1 VQEWTAGPFIVGRA
15 AEAHD
20 SDMLARV
27 HARLQGE
34 KDLINAI
41 LVAIQLVLAVV
52 AIVLVLLHSG
62 KDAGMASVT
71 GFSFASSASVMER
84 NLTRY
89 TIIVCVLFFL
99 NTFVLIWRLG

>member
-1 VQEWTAGPFIVGRA
+1 MDTEDHSSSGAPQGRA
-15 AEAHD
+15 TMIC
-20 SDMLARV
+20 S
-27 HARLQGE
+27 HASTPAFRGRR
-34 KDLINAI
+34 DLLNAI
-41 LVAIQLVLAVV
+41 LVTIQFILAILV
-52 AIVLVLLHSG
+52 IVLILLHTG

-89 TIIVCVLFFL
+89 TIIVGVLFFL

>member
-1 VQEWTAGPFIVGRA
+1 
-15 AEAHD
+15 
-20 SDMLARV
+20 MLTPV

-34 KDLINAI
+34 KDLLNAI
-41 LVAIQLVLAVV
+41 LVAIQLVLAVLV
-52 AIVLVLLHSG
+52 VVLVLLHSG

-71 GFSFASSASVMER
+71 GFSFASSASVMEK

-89 TIIVCVLFFL
+89 TIIAGVLFFL

>member
-1 VQEWTAGPFIVGRA
+1 MKCKNG
-15 AEAHD
+15 
-20 SDMLARV
+20 MLVRI

-34 KDLINAI
+34 NDLLNAI
-41 LVAIQLVLAVV
+41 LVAIQIGLAILV
-52 AIVLVLLHSG
+52 IVLILLHSG

-89 TIIVCVLFFL
+89 TIIVGVLFFL
-99 NTFVLIWRLG
+99 NTFVLIWRMG

>member
-1 VQEWTAGPFIVGRA
+1 MICSYAST
-15 AEAHD
+15 
-20 SDMLARV
+20 LALKGSR
-27 HARLQGE
+27 
-34 KDLINAI
+34 DLLNAVLVTIQII
-41 LVAIQLVLAVV
+41 LALLV
-52 AIVLVLLHSG
+52 IVLVLLHSG

-89 TIIVCVLFFL
+89 TIIVSVVFFV

>member
-1 VQEWTAGPFIVGRA
+1 
-15 AEAHD
+15 
-20 SDMLARV
+20 MLARV
-27 HARLQGE
+27 HVRLQGE
-34 KDLINAI
+34 YVLLNAI
-41 LVAIQLVLAVV
+41 LVTIQLVLAVV
-52 AIVLVLLHSG
+52 VVVLVLLHSG

-71 GFSFASSASVMER
+71 GFSFASSASVMEK

>member
-1 VQEWTAGPFIVGRA
+1 
-15 AEAHD
+15 
-20 SDMLARV
+20 ML
-27 HARLQGE
+27 
-34 KDLINAI
+34 NAI
-41 LVAIQLVLAVV
+41 LVAVQLVLAL
-52 AIVLVLLHSG
+52 LVIALILLHSG

-89 TIIVCVLFFL
+89 TIIVAILFFL